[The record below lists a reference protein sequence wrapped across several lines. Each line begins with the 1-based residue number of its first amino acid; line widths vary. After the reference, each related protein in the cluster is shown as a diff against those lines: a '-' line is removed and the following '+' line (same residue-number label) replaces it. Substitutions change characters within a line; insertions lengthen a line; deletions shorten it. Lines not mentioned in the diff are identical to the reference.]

1 MDSLLESML
10 QNGDEDIN
18 AIALCVNIVYDM
30 KTDNYIFVMLNSDND
45 LYVLIGQDLNYVR
58 RTIPDV
64 VEEKETHP
72 FLIAIDE
79 GISGVKQLS
88 RHCNNVFIQ
97 HY

>member
-1 MDSLLESML
+1 ML
-10 QNGDEDIN
+10 YNYDPEIN
-18 AIALCVNIVYDM
+18 CAALNVNIVYDM
-30 KTDNYIFVMLNSDND
+30 KTDHYIFAMLNNDND
-45 LYVLIGQDLNYVR
+45 LFVLIGQDLNYIR

-88 RHCNNVFIQ
+88 RHCTNLFVQ